1 MHSATTVNQ
10 SRDRLA
16 IMMKFTYALEVLLT
30 AIWCAPRAL
39 ASTIY
44 SYEAGVAG
52 GGTNAQ
58 APGQEVTT
66 PSGGPWDDIV
76 FNFYDGNGNPVALG
90 TVFLLSQSY
99 SGTASAL
106 STSTPGFVA
115 DVMGGGLGGVYTF
128 ASSVTLQ
135 PNATYFFYD
144 SALSSGEWGNNA
156 NFSAIGAGY
165 QGYGAAN
172 GGSSSSYTARPFAQA
187 FDLTG
192 TQSVP
197 EPSTVVLTSTALL
210 ALGFLGRKQ
219 NGRWSRPATPIE
231 ERAP

>member
-1 MHSATTVNQ
+1 MQ
-10 SRDRLA
+10 SGST
-16 IMMKFTYALEVLLT
+16 MKQAHYGLGIIRKLT
-30 AIWCAPRAL
+30 GTLPVILMAAWCAPHVQGV
-39 ASTIY
+39 TIY

-58 APGQEVTT
+58 APGQEITT

-76 FNFYDGNGNPVALG
+76 FNFYDGNGNPVALE
-90 TVFLLSQSY
+90 TIFLLSQPY

-106 STSTPGFVA
+106 SSSTPGFVA
-115 DVMGGGLGGVYTF
+115 EAVGGGLGGVYTF

-135 PNATYFFYD
+135 PNTAYYFYD
-144 SALSSGEWGNNA
+144 SALSPSEEGNNA
-156 NFSAIGAGY
+156 NFSAIGTGF

-172 GGSSSSYTARPFAQA
+172 GGTSSSYTTRPFAQA

-192 TQSVP
+192 TSSVP
-197 EPSTVVLTSTALL
+197 EPSLSVLTLMALL

-219 NGRWSRPATPIE
+219 NREGR
-231 ERAP
+231 